1 MRSQRANFSSF
12 DNVDI
17 IARSQVHSF
26 SDKTVR
32 SRMLENQY
40 FRDGNFKRLGVLMR
54 QFTPS
59 MASSKSKLS
68 NTKSNPDFSLMLQIS
83 PKQYNLAYKSENKSK
98 NQDLLKITP
107 LSIVVVCSFD

>member
-40 FRDGNFKRLGVLMR
+40 FRDGNFKRLGALMR

-59 MASSKSKLS
+59 MASSKSK
-68 NTKSNPDFSLMLQIS
+68 PDLSLMLQIS